1 MESDVTDVVDCLVID
16 VDACDVLSVQ
26 TVAYS
31 QAIVCIGSHA
41 ASFKRPLLSVDGL
54 RVCVSACL
62 CVNLMLNIS
71 ETKRSGGSCPTG
83 IL

>member
-1 MESDVTDVVDCLVID
+1 
-16 VDACDVLSVQ
+16 
-26 TVAYS
+26 
-31 QAIVCIGSHA
+31 
-41 ASFKRPLLSVDGL
+41 
-54 RVCVSACL
+54 L